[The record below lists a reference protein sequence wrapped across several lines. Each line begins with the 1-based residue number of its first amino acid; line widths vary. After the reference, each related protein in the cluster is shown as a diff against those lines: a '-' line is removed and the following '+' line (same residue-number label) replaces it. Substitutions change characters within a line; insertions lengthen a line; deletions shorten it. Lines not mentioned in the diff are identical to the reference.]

1 MPDTFEEKKKEL
13 LSNLPK
19 FSSAKDTLHDLLQQ
33 AFDLMLGHPGSV
45 EGDHSVIVRHEMSAS
60 PRIKMKMFGFV
71 VAMLADDGHGSSSLA
86 GVGYIV
92 ESNS

>member
-13 LSNLPK
+13 LLSLPK
-19 FSSAKDTLHDLLQQ
+19 FTGAKDTLHDLLQQ

-60 PRIKMKMFGFV
+60 PRIRMKMFGFV
-71 VAMLADDGHGSSSLA
+71 VAMLADDGHGGSSLE
-86 GVGYIV
+86 GLGYIT
-92 ESNS
+92 EN